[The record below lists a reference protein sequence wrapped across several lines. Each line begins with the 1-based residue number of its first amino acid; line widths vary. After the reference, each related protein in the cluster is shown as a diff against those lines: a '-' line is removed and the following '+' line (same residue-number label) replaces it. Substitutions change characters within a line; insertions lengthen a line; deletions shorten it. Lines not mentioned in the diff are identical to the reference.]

1 MSFADWPLVFD
12 TNGSKGRSVDDST
25 ITGTTSTAIPVA
37 HATMAAPVT
46 SRVGLRQSENGPS
59 VSFGCTR
66 SSFEG
71 ASTIAIGG
79 K

>member
-1 MSFADWPLVFD
+1 MGW
-12 TNGSKGRSVDDST
+12 SVDDST
-25 ITGTTSTAIPVA
+25 IRGITSAAIPVA
-37 HATMAAPVT
+37 HVAMAAPVP
-46 SRVGLRQSENGPS
+46 SPLGFRQSEDSPS